1 VRVSPRKYGVL
12 APPPLRDALA
22 LRLRTWRRR
31 NDTAAAGASASLG
44 ASRSRPL
51 GAAPATVCTRRA
63 QPVVIAAP
71 APSTGYVVEARRL
84 PLSCVRHGADMLRAG
99 YVLVQA

>member
-1 VRVSPRKYGVL
+1 
-12 APPPLRDALA
+12 
-22 LRLRTWRRR
+22 
-31 NDTAAAGASASLG
+31 
-44 ASRSRPL
+44 
-51 GAAPATVCTRRA
+51 
-63 QPVVIAAP
+63 VVIAAP